1 MGVVIRLSQYFRVNM
16 PKTISAFGILLVLGM
31 AAIRLF
37 WLAGHGPVAS
47 PPTYFQVYLA
57 VIAFVAVVA
66 AVAMA
71 VPKLAVAT
79 AGWALGTLVS
89 LATLG
94 MYLASRIAGLPRLP
108 VLIGRFDYALGTFA
122 MGLAAL
128 FIALHASIVL
138 RINIAVPQTRDWH
151 D

>member
-1 MGVVIRLSQYFRVNM
+1 M
-16 PKTISAFGILLVLGM
+16 PKTTTGLGM
-31 AAIRLF
+31 LLLLGTAAIRLF
-37 WLAGHGPVAS
+37 WLTGHGPVAS
-47 PPTYFQVYLA
+47 PPTYYQAYLA
-57 VIAFVAVVA
+57 VVAFVAVVA

-71 VPKLAVAT
+71 VPRFAVPM
-79 AGWALGTLVS
+79 AGWALGTVVS

-94 MYLASRIAGLPRLP
+94 MYLASRIAGLPQLP
-108 VLIGRFDYALGTFA
+108 VLVDRFDYALGTFA

-138 RINIAVPQTRDWH
+138 RINIAVPQVRDWH